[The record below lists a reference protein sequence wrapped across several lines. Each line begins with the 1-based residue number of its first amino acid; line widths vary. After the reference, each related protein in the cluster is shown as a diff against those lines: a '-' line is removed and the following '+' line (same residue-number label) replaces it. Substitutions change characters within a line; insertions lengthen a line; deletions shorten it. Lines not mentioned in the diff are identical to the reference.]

1 MTEKLPFSFVPSSS
15 CTSPMTKS
23 HTSELAADTA
33 SLAAASIPA
42 ELDALRESEARFRA
56 TFERAP
62 VGLAH
67 IGIGGEWLA
76 VNARLCE
83 LLSYSREELL
93 ATRFQALTHPDDLAA
108 DLDHALR
115 LVAGEVASY
124 TMPKRYVRKDG
135 TVVWARLTGSL
146 VRDVAG
152 APFHFL
158 AVIDEITGPE
168 LDRLRAAAAGTER
181 LAVALTAAHDG
192 AYDWDVPS
200 GAVHYSAEW
209 CRMLGYAP
217 EDIAPHYTAWETRVH
232 PEDLASALAALQ
244 AHLDGRTA
252 RYESEHRLRRK
263 DGTWAW
269 VLSRGQVLTRDAD
282 GRPLR
287 MVGTHKDIT
296 ARRERAAA
304 LAASAEVMRRQLAEL
319 EAVYGGAPVGLGFV
333 GADLRYVRVNAR
345 LAALN
350 GVPPDEHVGRTPSE
364 ITPSL
369 APAIEPLLRGVLA
382 TREPVRGL
390 EFRAEA
396 PGEPGAVRDWMI
408 DYYPAVDSDGRVVG
422 VTCAVAEITALKR
435 AQAAAGAALRREARL
450 LAQMHE
456 AVIVTDLAGV
466 IVSWNTGAERL
477 YGYRAADI
485 IGRSVALLYFEED
498 RANVEATVLAPLRQT
513 GAVALDLRNRRADG
527 TECWIRLS
535 LALVRD
541 AAGVPEGMVGYSTDI
556 SDRVRAEAA
565 RDALLA
571 REEAAHAAA
580 DAARAEAEM
589 ARVVAE
595 AARARAEEADR
606 TKSAFVATMSHELR
620 TPLNAIGGHVQ
631 LLEMGIHGPVT
642 DAQRDALRRVDQAQ
656 RHLLRLINDV
666 LNLARLEANG
676 VSYDMREVVLA
687 EVIADLDA
695 LVGPQTVEKGLELVV
710 NVDPACVVRADR
722 DKLLQVLLNLVANAI
737 KFTPVGGVVSIECPT
752 RATGGDDPNVVYL
765 RVRDTGIGI
774 SPDLLERV
782 FDPFVQV
789 DTSPAGRVTGTG
801 LGLAIS
807 RDLARGMGG
816 DIRARSTPRVGSTFT
831 VTLLRA
837 GS

>member
-1 MTEKLPFSFVPSSS
+1 
-15 CTSPMTKS
+15 
-23 HTSELAADTA
+23 
-33 SLAAASIPA
+33 
-42 ELDALRESEARFRA
+42 
-56 TFERAP
+56 
-62 VGLAH
+62 
-67 IGIGGEWLA
+67 
-76 VNARLCE
+76 
-83 LLSYSREELL
+83 
-93 ATRFQALTHPDDLAA
+93 
-108 DLDHALR
+108 
-115 LVAGEVASY
+115 
-124 TMPKRYVRKDG
+124 
-135 TVVWARLTGSL
+135 
-146 VRDVAG
+146 
-152 APFHFL
+152 
-158 AVIDEITGPE
+158 
-168 LDRLRAAAAGTER
+168 
-181 LAVALTAAHDG
+181 
-192 AYDWDVPS
+192 
-200 GAVHYSAEW
+200 
-209 CRMLGYAP
+209 
-217 EDIAPHYTAWETRVH
+217 
-232 PEDLASALAALQ
+232 
-244 AHLDGRTA
+244 
-252 RYESEHRLRRK
+252 
-263 DGTWAW
+263 
-269 VLSRGQVLTRDAD
+269 
-282 GRPLR
+282 
-287 MVGTHKDIT
+287 
-296 ARRERAAA
+296 
-304 LAASAEVMRRQLAEL
+304 
-319 EAVYGGAPVGLGFV
+319 
-333 GADLRYVRVNAR
+333 
-345 LAALN
+345 
-350 GVPPDEHVGRTPSE
+350 
-364 ITPSL
+364 
-369 APAIEPLLRGVLA
+369 
-382 TREPVRGL
+382 
-390 EFRAEA
+390 
-396 PGEPGAVRDWMI
+396 
-408 DYYPAVDSDGRVVG
+408 
-422 VTCAVAEITALKR
+422 
-435 AQAAAGAALRREARL
+435 
-450 LAQMHE
+450 
-456 AVIVTDLAGV
+456 
-466 IVSWNTGAERL
+466 
-477 YGYRAADI
+477 
-485 IGRSVALLYFEED
+485 
-498 RANVEATVLAPLRQT
+498 
-513 GAVALDLRNRRADG
+513 
-527 TECWIRLS
+527 
-535 LALVRD
+535 
-541 AAGVPEGMVGYSTDI
+541 MVGYSTDI